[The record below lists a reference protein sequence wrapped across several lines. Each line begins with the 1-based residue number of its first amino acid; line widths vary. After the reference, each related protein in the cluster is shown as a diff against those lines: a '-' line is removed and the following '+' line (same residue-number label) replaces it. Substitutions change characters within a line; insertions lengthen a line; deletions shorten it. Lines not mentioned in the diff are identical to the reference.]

1 MLDALKIAPPNHGA
15 AVTVRHL
22 DKTYYSKHGEKH
34 ALRDVS
40 LQIPAGSIFGLLGPN
55 GAGKSTLINILA
67 GTVIKSGGVVDVW
80 GTDLDSN
87 ARQVRSN
94 IGVVPQ
100 ELNIDAFF
108 TPRETLEM
116 QAGMFGVPA
125 HERRSDA
132 ILELIGLTDKA
143 NAYARTLSGGMR
155 RRLLVGKAMV
165 HRPP

>member
-1 MLDALKIAPPNHGA
+1 MAKPEQNMPCVMCLCGYRQ
-15 AVTVRHL
+15 AVFL
-22 DKTYYSKHGEKH
+22 
-34 ALRDVS
+34 A
-40 LQIPAGSIFGLLGPN
+40 LLGPN

-80 GTDLDSN
+80 GTDLDRN
-87 ARQVRSN
+87 PRQVRSN

-108 TPRETLEM
+108 HPRVKRWTCRPVCLACQSM
-116 QAGMFGVPA
+116 NG
-125 HERRSDA
+125 RSDD

-155 RRLLVGKAMV
+155 RRLLVG
-165 HRPP
+165 